1 MCKNQ
6 SSNVVLIY
14 FSVLIVHAE
23 WDILTFMEMVVFEA
37 WNFLRNTDEFL
48 SYKLK

>member
-1 MCKNQ
+1 MTKKFSKTDVLASRLHRHKIKSVMCKNQ

-23 WDILTFMEMVVFEA
+23 
-37 WNFLRNTDEFL
+37 
-48 SYKLK
+48 